1 MDNIRLLADVPLL
14 NVQLLLDGFLIGS
27 IFALAAYGFAL
38 VWGVMNVI
46 NFAQGEMVI
55 MGGYIAVVLHQNG
68 IHPILGMPVAF
79 VLMFGFG
86 WIAYLV
92 VVAWV
97 VDRDMFTSLLATFGL
112 SILLQQLLN
121 LYFGSEVLVADAGLP
136 IWSAFDGMVT
146 ISGIKVVSFVL
157 AAILAT
163 SLIVFMKR
171 SRLGQAIRATS
182 QDRRAA
188 RVLGINT
195 DRVYAM
201 TYALN
206 SAICGAAGAL
216 VAMIWSVQP
225 YFGIIHSLR
234 SFMIVTVAGFG
245 NLPGVIVAGLGLG
258 AGEQFAAFIL
268 GSEFQIAFVV
278 GLLLLVLVVRQYRQ
292 GRQRQAV
299 GRSLAGGVK

>member
-55 MGGYIAVVLHQNG
+55 MGGYIAVVLGQNG

-146 ISGIKVVSFVL
+146 ISGIKRVSFVL

-163 SLIVFMKR
+163 SLIVFMKL

-245 NLPGVIVAGLGLG
+245 NLPGVIIAGLGLG

>member
-55 MGGYIAVVLHQNG
+55 MGGYIAVVLGQSG
-68 IHPILGMPVAF
+68 IHPIWGMPVAF

-86 WIAYLV
+86 WLAYLV

-157 AAILAT
+157 AAVLAT

-245 NLPGVIVAGLGLG
+245 NLPGVIIAGLGLG

>member
-55 MGGYIAVVLHQNG
+55 MGGYVAVVLGQNG

-92 VVAWV
+92 VVRWV

-136 IWSAFDGMVT
+136 IWSVFGGMVT
-146 ISGIKVVSFVL
+146 ISGIKMVSFVL
-157 AAILAT
+157 AAVLAT
-163 SLIVFMKR
+163 SLILFMKR

-245 NLPGVIVAGLGLG
+245 NLPGVIIAGLGLG

>member
-136 IWSAFDGMVT
+136 IWSAFEGMVT

-245 NLPGVIVAGLGLG
+245 NLPGVIIAGLGLG

>member
-245 NLPGVIVAGLGLG
+245 NLPGVIIAGLGLG

>member
-55 MGGYIAVVLHQNG
+55 MGGYVAVVLGQNG

-92 VVAWV
+92 VVRWV

-136 IWSAFDGMVT
+136 IWSVFDGMVT
-146 ISGIKVVSFVL
+146 ISGIKMVSFVL
-157 AAILAT
+157 AAVLAT
-163 SLIVFMKR
+163 SLILFMKR

-245 NLPGVIVAGLGLG
+245 NLPGVIIAGLGLG

>member
-157 AAILAT
+157 AAVLAT

-245 NLPGVIVAGLGLG
+245 NLPGVIIAGLGLG

>member
-55 MGGYIAVVLHQNG
+55 MGGYIAVVLGQNG
-68 IHPILGMPVAF
+68 IHPIWGMPVAF

-157 AAILAT
+157 AAVLAT

-245 NLPGVIVAGLGLG
+245 NLPGVIIAGLGLG

>member
-55 MGGYIAVVLHQNG
+55 MGGYIAVVLSQNG
-68 IHPILGMPVAF
+68 IHPIWGMPVAF

-92 VVAWV
+92 VVRWV

-146 ISGIKVVSFVL
+146 ISGIKLVSFVL

-163 SLIVFMKR
+163 CLIVFMKN

-225 YFGIIHSLR
+225 YFGVIHSLR

-292 GRQRQAV
+292 GRLRQAV

>member
-1 MDNIRLLADVPLL
+1 MDNIALLTAVPLL
-14 NVQLLLDGFLIGS
+14 NVQLLLDGLLIGA

-46 NFAQGEMVI
+46 NIAQGEFVI
-55 MGGYIAVVLHQNG
+55 MGGYVAIVLYRVG
-68 IHPILGMPVAF
+68 IHPIVGLPVAF

-86 WIAYLV
+86 WIAYRV
-92 VVAWV
+92 VVSWI
-97 VDRDMFTSLLATFGL
+97 VDRDMFSSLLVTFGL

-121 LYFGSEVLVADAGLP
+121 LQFGSEVQVANAGLG
-136 IWSAFDGMVT
+136 IWSLFDGMVT
-146 ISGIKVVSFVL
+146 VSQIKVVSFVL
-157 AAILAT
+157 AAVLAVC
-163 SLIVFMKR
+163 LVVFMKN

-201 TYALN
+201 TFALN
-206 SAICGAAGAL
+206 AAICGAAGAL
-216 VAMIWSVQP
+216 VAMIWNVQP
-225 YFGIIHSLR
+225 YFGIVHSLR
-234 SFMIVTVAGFG
+234 SFMIVTVAGYG
-245 NLPGVIVAGLGLG
+245 NLVGVIVAGLGLG

-278 GLLLLVLVVRQYRQ
+278 GLLLLVLVVRQFIQ

-299 GRSLAGGVK
+299 GRSLSGGVK

>member
-1 MDNIRLLADVPLL
+1 MDNIRLLTDVPLL

-55 MGGYIAVVLHQNG
+55 MGGYIAVVLSQNG
-68 IHPILGMPVAF
+68 IHPIWGMPVAF

-92 VVAWV
+92 VVRWV

-146 ISGIKVVSFVL
+146 ISGIKLVSFVM

-163 SLIVFMKR
+163 CLIVFMKS
-171 SRLGQAIRATS
+171 SRLGQAIRATA

-206 SAICGAAGAL
+206 SAICGAAGTL

-225 YFGIIHSLR
+225 YFGVIHSLR

-278 GLLLLVLVVRQYRQ
+278 GLLLMVLMVRQYLQ

-299 GRSLAGGVK
+299 GRSLAGGKK

>member
-55 MGGYIAVVLHQNG
+55 MGGYIAVVLSQNG

-86 WIAYLV
+86 WLAYLV

-121 LYFGSEVLVADAGLP
+121 LYFGSDVLVADAGLP

-195 DRVYAM
+195 GRVYAM

-206 SAICGAAGAL
+206 AAICGAAGAL

-245 NLPGVIVAGLGLG
+245 NLPGVIIAGLGLG

-278 GLLLLVLVVRQYRQ
+278 GLLLLVLMVRQYRQ

-299 GRSLAGGVK
+299 GRSLSGGVK

>member
-55 MGGYIAVVLHQNG
+55 MGGYIAVVLGQNG

-92 VVAWV
+92 VVRWV

-136 IWSAFDGMVT
+136 IWSVFDGMVT
-146 ISGIKVVSFVL
+146 ISGIKMVSFVL
-157 AAILAT
+157 AAVLAT
-163 SLIVFMKR
+163 SLILFMKR

-245 NLPGVIVAGLGLG
+245 NLPGVIIAGLGLG